1 MVTQMKI
8 VDIQLQPEAMATT
21 ATHRFDQY
29 ETTKML
35 ASQRHPYK
43 SYKLMACETSLN
55 MPFSATSSK
64 SP

>member
-35 ASQRHPYK
+35 GSQRHP
-43 SYKLMACETSLN
+43 YKLMACETSLN